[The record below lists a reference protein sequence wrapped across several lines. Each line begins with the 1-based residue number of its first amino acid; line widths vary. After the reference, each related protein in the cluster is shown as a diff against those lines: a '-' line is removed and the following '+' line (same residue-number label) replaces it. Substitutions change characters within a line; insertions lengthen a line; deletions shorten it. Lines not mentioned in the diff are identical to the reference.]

1 MADNRLFRV
10 IGAAPDAAT
19 AAWCAYV
26 WIAPRNAGVQWVRQI
41 LVAMLLEF
49 LVVHSGA
56 YFSRFMGVPDAPW
69 RRIGAGLLLLLAYLG
84 LAAAFSAIFD
94 TWWPL
99 AGMAWLLG
107 MKYWTL
113 VLDRADDT
121 GESERQF
128 ALWAVSV
135 VFFVGLGVLSSL
147 LPLPELGIDAGV
159 RSELELPGAG
169 LWVEQPYRV
178 VAFAVFYFVLLALV
192 KYWYHPPGSHLRNH
206 AQQ

>member
-1 MADNRLFRV
+1 MAGNRLFRA

-26 WIAPRNAGVQWVRQI
+26 WIAPRHAGVHWIRQI

-56 YFSRFMGVPDAPW
+56 YFSRFVGVPDAPW
-69 RRIGAGLLLLLAYLG
+69 RRIGAGLVLLLAYLG
-84 LAAAFSAIFD
+84 LAAGFSAIFD

-113 VLDRADDT
+113 VLDRDDET
-121 GESERQF
+121 SESERQF
-128 ALWAVSV
+128 GLWAVSV
-135 VFFVGLGVLSSL
+135 VFFVGLGVLSSF
-147 LPLPELGIDAGV
+147 LPLPELGIDATV
-159 RSELELPGAG
+159 RGELELPGSG
-169 LWVEQPYRV
+169 LWVEEPHRV
-178 VAFAVFYFVLLALV
+178 VAFAAFYFALLALV
-192 KYWYHPPGSHLRNH
+192 KYRYHPSVPQLRNH
-206 AQQ
+206 ARE